1 MRQPRPFPSRGF
13 TLIELLVSL
22 AVLVIVLSLAAP
34 SFQKAIAAQRVKN
47 ASFDLF
53 SALNYA
59 RSEAVT
65 RNGSISL
72 RAGASTNGAWNT
84 GWRIDDGTTILRS
97 WAATKNLTVTEQTG
111 GATTVTYGR
120 DGRLTTTTAPKLE
133 VRPTVTLSGVNARCV
148 QVDLSGRPTT
158 HSGACP

>member
-1 MRQPRPFPSRGF
+1 MRTHAQRPSRGF
-13 TLIELLVSL
+13 TLIELLVSV
-22 AVLVIVLSLAAP
+22 AVLVVVLSLAAP
-34 SFQKAIAAQRVKN
+34 SFQKVIAAQRVKN

-59 RSEAVT
+59 RSEAVK

-72 RAGASTNGAWNT
+72 RAGASTSGAWNT
-84 GWRIDDGTTILRS
+84 GWRIDDGTTVLRS
-97 WAATKNLTVTEQTG
+97 WAATNNLTVTEQSG

-120 DGRLTTTTAPKLE
+120 DGRLTTATVLKLD
-133 VRPTVTLSGVNARCV
+133 VRPSVTLTGVNPRCV

-158 HSGACP
+158 QSGACS

>member
-1 MRQPRPFPSRGF
+1 MRPLAQRPSRGF
-13 TLIELLVSL
+13 TLIELLVSV
-22 AVLVIVLSLAAP
+22 AVLVVVLSLAAP
-34 SFQKAIAAQRVKN
+34 SFQKVIAAQRVKN

-59 RSEAVT
+59 RSEAVK
-65 RNGSISL
+65 RNSSISL
-72 RAGASTNGAWNT
+72 HAGASTNGAWNT

-97 WAATKNLTVTEQTG
+97 WAATKNLTVTEQSG

-120 DGRLTTTTAPKLE
+120 DGRLTTAVPKLE
-133 VRPTVTLSGVNARCV
+133 VRPTVTLTGVNARCV

-158 HSGACP
+158 QNGACS